1 MEKNINSLYEK
12 STTIWNTK
20 CKLCCKYE
28 GSTLHA
34 FFVKLNAET
43 YKKKIKSKIG
53 LRPVNKIYV
62 YYISILIIESLTC
75 V

>member
-1 MEKNINSLYEK
+1 MEKNIKQSFFLSLYEK

-43 YKKKIKSKIG
+43 YKRKIDQK
-53 LRPVNKIYV
+53 
-62 YYISILIIESLTC
+62 
-75 V
+75 